1 MFVAVRLKNAVEVYK
16 TYGKGDSNYSISTF
30 YQNNNVTSVDTN
42 WHFSNE
48 EDMRALQ
55 TLYDTLMHLKPLSIL
70 LPDESAFTR
79 LVLNTPKPCAYRYIW
94 TYRYRR
100 NMALG

>member
-1 MFVAVRLKNAVEVYK
+1 MKLTDCARILHGTPKCFVAVRLKNAVEVYK
-16 TYGKGDSNYSISTF
+16 TYGRGDSNYSISTF

-55 TLYDTLMHLKPLSIL
+55 NTYDTLMHLKPLSI
-70 LPDESAFTR
+70 PDEGILQGFH
-79 LVLNTPKPCAYRYIW
+79 
-94 TYRYRR
+94 
-100 NMALG
+100 